1 MLYCKERLVVL
12 LLFVACMM
20 NYLIVYLNVPNRTLI
35 FRRANGNF
43 KHEGQCT
50 GLQLCQLAASTNL
63 PSVSTILCLYPL
75 GRVNLY
81 TLTYSCHSVF
91 GHFTWLLRFYQIKV
105 SQSTHFRVYSLV
117 TKVLN
122 WVENKLR

>member
-43 KHEGQCT
+43 KHEDPYT
-50 GLQLCQLAASTNL
+50 GLCNFANL
-63 PSVSTILCLYPL
+63 RLPLTYHLCLFCA
-75 GRVNLY
+75 Y
-81 TLTYSCHSVF
+81 T
-91 GHFTWLLRFYQIKV
+91 R
-105 SQSTHFRVYSLV
+105 
-117 TKVLN
+117 
-122 WVENKLR
+122 